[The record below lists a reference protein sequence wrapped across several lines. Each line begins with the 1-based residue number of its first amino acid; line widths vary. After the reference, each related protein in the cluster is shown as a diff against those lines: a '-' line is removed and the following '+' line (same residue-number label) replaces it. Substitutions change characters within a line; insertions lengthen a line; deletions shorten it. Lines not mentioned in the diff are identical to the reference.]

1 LGARLFAA
9 LAATAL
15 VTAGAAWRVSAQVG
29 PGLFRLH
36 LGRAGLGDNPA
47 AMAHAEEAFRS
58 AGATAVGV
66 AAGVAAALALA
77 LSWWLS
83 RRLARPLRELSAAA
97 AEVAAGRFTAVPDP
111 GLGREFDQLTAA
123 FNAMADS
130 LARSVALRTRLLNDV
145 AHELRTPVAAIAA
158 GLDAIEDGVLELSP
172 ATLAVIRAQGDRL
185 TRLSQDLAAV
195 ARAES
200 PELSL
205 RLRPVDALARARAA
219 AAAAGDRF
227 RDKGLSLTVAA
238 PGPAAGALM
247 VLADAD
253 RMGQVLGNLLDNA
266 WRHTPAGGAVRVTV
280 EGRRGSVRLSVSDTG
295 EGIAAP
301 HLPHLFERFYRA
313 DTARDRQHG
322 GSGIGLAIARAL
334 VEAQGGAIQAS
345 SDGSGRGARF
355 DIALPRLAPPS

>member
-1 LGARLFAA
+1 

-15 VTAGAAWRVSAQVG
+15 ATAAVAWLVSAQVG
-29 PGLFRLH
+29 PGLFHLH
-36 LGRAGLGDNPA
+36 LGQAGLGDNPA
-47 AMAHAEEAFRS
+47 AAAHAEEAFRS
-58 AGATAVGV
+58 ASATAVGV

-83 RRLARPLRELSAAA
+83 RRLAEPLRELSDAA
-97 AEVAAGRFTAVPDP
+97 AEVAAGRFAAVPDP
-111 GLGREFDQLTAA
+111 GLGREFDQLAAA

-130 LARSVALRTRLLNDV
+130 LSQSVALRARLLNDV

-172 ATLAVIRAQGDRL
+172 ATLAVVRAQGDRL
-185 TRLSQDLAAV
+185 VRLSQDLASV
-195 ARAES
+195 ARAEG

-205 RLRPVDALARARAA
+205 RLRPVEARDLARAA
-219 AAAAGDRF
+219 AVVAEDRF
-227 RDKGLSLTVAA
+227 QDKGLSLTLDT
-238 PGPAAGALM
+238 PPAAAGSLM
-247 VLADAD
+247 VLADGD

-266 WRHTPAGGAVRVTV
+266 WRHTPPGGAVRLAVADRGGTV
-280 EGRRGSVRLSVSDTG
+280 LLSVSDTG
-295 EGIAAP
+295 EGVAAQ

-334 VEAQGGAIQAS
+334 VEAQGGTITAS
-345 SDGSGRGARF
+345 SDGPGLGARF
-355 DIALPRLAPPS
+355 DITMPRLAPPS